1 MQTEKIQQLAIN
13 ALEDLKAIDLV
24 TFDIRPL
31 TDLADSMVICSGS
44 SNRHVKSLAE
54 SVVKAAKENH
64 LSTVRTEGER
74 EGEWIIVDL
83 GDVIVHV
90 MQPATRT
97 FYNLEDLWEPIKE
110 LREQH
115 K

>member
-1 MQTEKIQQLAIN
+1 MQTEQIQQLAIDSLN
-13 ALEDLKAIDLV
+13 DLKGIDLV

-31 TDLADSMVICSGS
+31 TTLADSMIICSGS
-44 SNRHVKSLAE
+44 SSRHVKSLAE
-54 SVVKAAKENH
+54 NVVRVAKEKH
-64 LSTVRTEGER
+64 LSYIRMEGEN

-90 MQPATRT
+90 MLPTTRT

-110 LREQH
+110 LREQQ